1 MPQNKNTFI
10 IVFFILIG
18 IGAVTLGF
26 LKIKG
31 AIYAPF
37 ISYSKPKS
45 LTQEEVLAG
54 LKVVDTDHDG
64 ISDFDEQ
71 FKYRTSAYLVDSDS
85 DGYSDKTEVDAQSD
99 PLNLISTPLNKLA
112 AGGENNLEKTFS
124 SPSVGTLNPTADTN
138 NESVQK
144 IRDLLVDKGG
154 LARDVVDKL
163 DSETIQKLYN
173 ETKAETGIDLETI
186 ATPNTTSGDF
196 SDLDIN
202 QLRQILITQ
211 GADPEI
217 LNKIDD
223 ETLKLMFLQSAQQQG
238 Q

>member
-1 MPQNKNTFI
+1 MPQKKNTFI

-37 ISYSKPKS
+37 INYSKQKP

-54 LKVVDTDHDG
+54 LKVIDTDHDG

-71 FKYRTSAYLVDSDS
+71 FKYRTSAYLADSDS
-85 DGYSDKTEVDAQSD
+85 DGYSDKQEVDASSD
-99 PLNLISTPLNKLA
+99 PLNLNSTPLNKLA
-112 AGGENNLEKTFS
+112 AGSGNNLEKTFS
-124 SPSVGTLNPTADTN
+124 SPSVGTLNPTSDLS
-138 NESVQK
+138 NESIQQ
-144 IRDLLVDKGG
+144 IRDLLVNKGG
-154 LARDVVDKL
+154 LSRDVVDKL
-163 DSETIQKLYN
+163 DSETLQKLYN
-173 ETKAETGIDLETI
+173 ETKTETGIDLETI

-202 QLRQILITQ
+202 ELRQLLITQ
-211 GADPEI
+211 GADQET

-223 ETLKLMFLQSAQQQG
+223 ETLKLMFLQSAQQSQ
-238 Q
+238 

>member
-37 ISYSKPKS
+37 ISYPKQKP

-54 LKVVDTDHDG
+54 LKVVDTDKDG
-64 ISDFDEQ
+64 ISNFDEQ
-71 FKYRTSAYLVDSDS
+71 FKYRTSAYLADSDS
-85 DGYSDKTEVDAQSD
+85 DGYSDKQEIDAQSD
-99 PLNLISTPLNKLA
+99 PLNLNSTPLNKLA
-112 AGGENNLEKTFS
+112 AGGENTLEKTFS
-124 SPSVGTLNPTADTN
+124 SPSVGTLNPTSDLS

-154 LARDVVDKL
+154 LSRDVVDKL
-163 DSETIQKLYN
+163 DSETLQKLYN

-202 QLRQILITQ
+202 ELRQLLIVQ
-211 GADPEI
+211 GADQEI

-223 ETLKLMFLQSAQQQG
+223 ETLRLMFLQSVQESQ
-238 Q
+238 